1 MALSSAVKSLT
12 EAAFSKSKATTP
24 APVPL
29 TPKKDIVDES
39 KEDDLNSDT
48 VQSLSSSFPSF
59 ASFKGQRAFEHDRQR
74 AKRTED
80 YIRTQEVKAFRTLS
94 KPTPALSERQ
104 KKDVSTRK
112 DRPIG
117 SSVLDDDETD
127 LHSILEGVRNPI
139 ATKEPSA
146 VQQNV
151 EVKLVDLIKP
161 GSIRK
166 TRKNKDAE
174 FELIP
179 AVRPVIVLDE
189 LAFMHDTPPPRDLEQ
204 EWQHVYHSD
213 SDDSETSVPTHSP
226 TYANVVIGI

>member
-12 EAAFSKSKATTP
+12 DVAFSKKKDTTP
-24 APVPL
+24 ALVPL
-29 TPKKDIVDES
+29 TPNKKEFVDKR
-39 KEDDLNSDT
+39 KEDDLNSDNIP
-48 VQSLSSSFPSF
+48 SLSSSFPSF

-117 SSVLDDDETD
+117 SSVLDDEAD

-139 ATKEPSA
+139 ATKEPST

-166 TRKNKDAE
+166 TRKNKDSE

-189 LAFMHDTPPPRDLEQ
+189 VAFMRDTPPPRDLEQ
-204 EWQHVYHSD
+204 EWQHIYHSD
-213 SDDSETSVPTHSP
+213 SDDSETSVPTPSP